1 MHVWS
6 NGQSGIL
13 HISEELELLE
23 VSVVAVV
30 LLINILLISLVII
43 LLLFTDES
51 DTLAKINCELVVI
64 IPIINKNAI
73 MVPTTF
79 VFILYS
85 INTFI
90 LKNFSKLD

>member
-1 MHVWS
+1 
-6 NGQSGIL
+6 
-13 HISEELELLE
+13 
-23 VSVVAVV
+23 
-30 LLINILLISLVII
+30 
-43 LLLFTDES
+43 
-51 DTLAKINCELVVI
+51 
-64 IPIINKNAI
+64 